1 MSDSLALQNRIP
13 TELIA
18 RAKAVVGLLTVAI
31 VHILD
36 LHDTLEETP
45 LVGYGY
51 LVLIAVS
58 LAAAALLMTVV
69 DQRIWA
75 VVGVIAAGALLA
87 YLLSRTTGIPGDSD
101 DVAGQE
107 VLLHDRG
114 HQHRGRRRLAG
125 WLADALVAPAS
136 PHGTARRRA
145 GRGGFRPLLELH
157 ALISSHQFTCESN
170 GALPCPAT
178 CLRASPGGVSSPP
191 PH

>member
-13 TELIA
+13 TELMA
-18 RAKAVVGLLTVAI
+18 RATAVVGLLTVAI

-101 DVAGQE
+101 DVGNWNCALGTTAISTE
-107 VLLHDRG
+107 AAVVL
-114 HQHRGRRRLAG
+114 LAG
-125 WLADALVAPAS
+125 WRRHSWRPPRPMERHVVVPA
-136 PHGTARRRA
+136 AA
-145 GRGGFRPLLELH
+145 
-157 ALISSHQFTCESN
+157 
-170 GALPCPAT
+170 
-178 CLRASPGGVSSPP
+178 ASDRSLNST
-191 PH
+191 H

>member
-45 LVGYGY
+45 LLGYG
-51 LVLIAVS
+51 APCS
-58 LAAAALLMTVV
+58 PTSSAGPPASRATPTTSATGAARSAPRPSAP
-69 DQRIWA
+69 RPPP
-75 VVGVIAAGALLA
+75 
-87 YLLSRTTGIPGDSD
+87 SC
-101 DVAGQE
+101 
-107 VLLHDRG
+107 
-114 HQHRGRRRLAG
+114 
-125 WLADALVAPAS
+125 WLADAPVAPAS